1 MDSKFTVF
9 LHGNSRLIDFVD
21 QKWAAETLEFDEI
34 EVDQSEKPTLDDEL
48 QEQEQPDPNKWI
60 ETLVFLKDCIH

>member
-1 MDSKFTVF
+1 MDSKFIVF
-9 LHGNSRLIDFVD
+9 LHGNPRLIDFVD